1 MKRLFSL
8 IAFVLIIASIYA
20 TTIVQISDIH
30 YLSPSL
36 FDYDRLRNLTLTG
49 DGKATHIMDKVMD
62 EFVSEMLELSPG
74 AVVVTGDLTYNG
86 EKKSHEELKDKLSIL
101 EKNGIKVF
109 VLMGNHDTGN
119 ATPYALYKD
128 GVVETEGITAMEAEE
143 LWMDF
148 GYGEAVSKDP
158 VSNSYMAEVSDNL
171 WIMCI
176 DSNNGSGGSVRSKTL
191 TWIENALRVA
201 NIKEKKVITATHQN
215 LFVHNPRYTFGYQI
229 NNSNKVVD
237 ILKKWGVKLN
247 LSGHLH
253 IQHITKESGITEI
266 AQESFSDWP
275 LQYGVIEIDDN
286 GRYSYFTKEIGNK
299 DLVDEAQFVFDSST
313 QYKFTNNI
321 ESENKDKMTEVA
333 TVLNREYFRGKVD
346 DYNKDALALWDESYR
361 MTSYLNLIANDT
373 RDYRSVEGS
382 L

>member
-1 MKRLFSL
+1 MKRLFSF
-8 IAFVLIIASIYA
+8 IAFILIVASIYA

-62 EFVSEMLELSPG
+62 EFVSEMLELSPD

-128 GVVETEGITAMEAEE
+128 KVVETEGITAMEAEE

-275 LQYGVIEIDDN
+275 LQYGVIEIDVN

-299 DLVDEAQFVFDSST
+299 DLMDEAQFVFDSST

>member
-1 MKRLFSL
+1 MKRIFAL
-8 IAFVLIIASIYA
+8 IAFILIIASIYA

-36 FDYDRLRNLTLTG
+36 YDYDRLRNLTLTG
-49 DGKATHIMDKVMD
+49 DGKASHIMDKVMD
-62 EFVSEMLELSPG
+62 EFISEMLELSPD
-74 AVVVTGDLTYNG
+74 AVIVTGDLTYNG
-86 EKKSHEELKDKLSIL
+86 EKKSHEELKEKLSTL
-101 EKNGIKVF
+101 ENNGIKVF

-128 GVVETEGITAMEAEE
+128 GVVEIEGISPMEAEE

-148 GYGEAVSKDP
+148 GYGEAVSRDP

-191 TWIENALRVA
+191 SWMENVLRVA

-253 IQHITKESGITEI
+253 IQHITKENGITEI

-275 LQYGVIEIDDN
+275 LQYGVIVIDDN

-321 ESENKDKMTEVA
+321 ESEDKEKMTEA
-333 TVLNREYFRGKVD
+333 AIVLNREYFRGKVD
-346 DYNKDALALWDESYR
+346 DYDREALALWDESYR
-361 MTSYLNLIANDT
+361 MTSYLNLISNDT
-373 RDYRSVEGS
+373 RDYRSIEGT

>member
-1 MKRLFSL
+1 MKRLFSF
-8 IAFVLIIASIYA
+8 IAFILIVASIYA

-191 TWIENALRVA
+191 TWMENALRVA

-346 DYNKDALALWDESYR
+346 DYNKDAMALWDESYR